1 MAIPTL
7 FIVFVGLVL
16 SLAVAILWIKVHRP
30 PKEDPR
36 LSRGLQM
43 LQNKIAV
50 LEDLSDRTDRQAQQL
65 IALLDERAKILQGKI
80 LQAQETIMKVEQS
93 MSKSLDVAQIFQDK
107 IPHEEIIERQNT
119 TKYVHAAKLAHQGH
133 SVEEIMAEVD
143 LPRSEVEFIA
153 KVNRDQLM
161 FSEAHLPDWAKVTP
175 SNGASAASIGSGL
188 PQPRITQ
195 AFATPEVDLS
205 GMQKLSDNFKS
216 AVRDVEARE
225 REIEERRRALEA
237 QQQQIIDS
245 AKRMTRD
252 FVSAAGT
259 MLHDAGGVATEAAKH
274 IGEATRN
281 VTEAAKPLVRKVQFP
296 RIDQP

>member
-7 FIVFVGLVL
+7 FIVFTGLVL
-16 SLAVAILWIKVHRP
+16 SLAIVILWIKVHRP

-80 LQAQETIMKVEQS
+80 LQAQETIMKVEAS

-119 TKYVHAAKLAHQGH
+119 AKYVRAAKLAHSGK
-133 SVEEIMAEVD
+133 SIEEIMVEVD

-161 FSEAHLPDWAKVTP
+161 FSEEHLPDWAKYNSVET
-175 SNGASAASIGSGL
+175 SNNFGL
-188 PQPRITQ
+188 SQPRMTQ
-195 AFATPEVDLS
+195 AFATPELDMTAMNQVS
-205 GMQKLSDNFKS
+205 ANFKT
-216 AVRDVEARE
+216 AVRDAEERE
-225 REIEERRRALEA
+225 REIEERRRAIEA
-237 QQQQIIDS
+237 QQQQLFDS
-245 AKRMTRD
+245 AKRAGNTFM
-252 FVSAAGT
+252 SAAGD
-259 MLHDAGGVATEAAKH
+259 LLSDAAGAAKS
-274 IGEATRN
+274 AA
-281 VTEAAKPLVRKVQFP
+281 EAAKPLVRKVQFP
-296 RIDQP
+296 RIDKF